1 MTFLYKINKKG
12 ATAEGCIT
20 ASDEAEAKAKL
31 DAKFPKGSGVKVLDM
46 EQVYVAT
53 IRNTRMSAF
62 KGRPLA
68 GACQGLPASEALKL
82 VEFSP
87 KKAATRRTTTPWPMP
102 RGSRSSSASSTSPS
116 GCAATGRPRAARL
129 TRSPAACATARS
141 FSLRRRRP
149 RRERSNMGQKVNPVG
164 FRVGVTHAWGSRWFA
179 PKKMFGAFL
188 VEDQKIRDVC
198 KKRLAEAGIS
208 RILVERYA
216 NRVRVTLFSARP
228 GVIIGHKGGDV
239 EAIRA
244 ELEKMTKKEVYIE
257 IKEVQGADA
266 DAQLV
271 AEGIAQQL
279 ERRIALKRAMKR
291 AMKVAMDM
299 GVDGI
304 KVHAGGRINGAEIAR
319 VEWSREGKVPLHTLR
334 ANIDYGFAEANTT
347 AGKIGIKVWICKK
360 EGFQARQPRGERRG
374 ERRASRARGPQG
386 REVSHAF
393 DA

>member
-1 MTFLYKINKKG
+1 
-12 ATAEGCIT
+12 
-20 ASDEAEAKAKL
+20 
-31 DAKFPKGSGVKVLDM
+31 
-46 EQVYVAT
+46 
-53 IRNTRMSAF
+53 
-62 KGRPLA
+62 
-68 GACQGLPASEALKL
+68 
-82 VEFSP
+82 
-87 KKAATRRTTTPWPMP
+87 
-102 RGSRSSSASSTSPS
+102 
-116 GCAATGRPRAARL
+116 
-129 TRSPAACATARS
+129 
-141 FSLRRRRP
+141 
-149 RRERSNMGQKVNPVG
+149 MGQKVNPVG

-228 GVIIGHKGGDV
+228 GVIIGHK
-239 EAIRA
+239 
-244 ELEKMTKKEVYIE
+244 
-257 IKEVQGADA
+257 
-266 DAQLV
+266 
-271 AEGIAQQL
+271 GIAQQL

-374 ERRASRARGPQG
+374 ERRERGDRKEG
-386 REVSHAF
+386 K
-393 DA
+393 

>member
-1 MTFLYKINKKG
+1 
-12 ATAEGCIT
+12 
-20 ASDEAEAKAKL
+20 
-31 DAKFPKGSGVKVLDM
+31 
-46 EQVYVAT
+46 
-53 IRNTRMSAF
+53 
-62 KGRPLA
+62 
-68 GACQGLPASEALKL
+68 
-82 VEFSP
+82 
-87 KKAATRRTTTPWPMP
+87 
-102 RGSRSSSASSTSPS
+102 
-116 GCAATGRPRAARL
+116 
-129 TRSPAACATARS
+129 
-141 FSLRRRRP
+141 
-149 RRERSNMGQKVNPVG
+149 MGQKVNPVG

-347 AGKIGIKVWICKK
+347 AGKIGVKVWICKSENFK
-360 EGFQARQPRGERRG
+360 PRMSGGNRRK
-374 ERRASRARGPQG
+374 
-386 REVSHAF
+386 SHAPN
-393 DA
+393 A